1 MAPPTRGRYAPSPT
15 GFLHLG
21 NARTALVAWLRAR
34 SHSHSQRGAFVMRV
48 EDLDGPRTVAEAVT
62 GNLEELRWLGL
73 DWDEGPDVGGP
84 YAPYTQSQRDAV
96 YEEAL
101 ETLRQKDLIF
111 ECYLSR
117 KDLREL
123 ASAPHG
129 QGFVYG
135 EQERTENERCRL
147 EKVESGKRASLRFRV
162 GGEQLHFHD
171 LLAGEQTVDAARQV
185 GDFVVRRA
193 DGLWAYQLAVV
204 VDDIAMKI
212 NEVVRGDD
220 LLTSTGAQL
229 LLYRALGETPPQ
241 YLHVPLL
248 LDEEGQRMAKR
259 KGSLTLNALREAG
272 VSPQRVTGLLAYTL
286 GLVSEPEEVTPTD
299 LLKDFSLDNLR
310 REACGVQRDHLS
322 WLTSST

>member
-1 MAPPTRGRYAPSPT
+1 MTSITRGRYAPSPT

-34 SHSHSQRGAFVMRV
+34 AQGGTFVLRV
-48 EDLDGPRTVAEAVT
+48 EDLDGPRTVAAAVE
-62 GNLEELRWLGL
+62 GNVEELRWLGL

-84 YAPYTQSQRDAV
+84 YAPYTQSERGAR

-101 ETLRQKDLIF
+101 ERLQAQGHIF
-111 ECYLSR
+111 ACYLSR
-117 KDLREL
+117 KDLRNI
-123 ASAPHG
+123 ASAPHS

-135 EQERTENERCRL
+135 EQERTENERCRA
-147 EKVESGKRASLRFRV
+147 EKIERGKTPSFRV
-162 GGEQLHFHD
+162 QVKGETLHFHD
-171 LLAGEQTVDAARQV
+171 LLAGEQIIHTAQQV

-212 NEVVRGDD
+212 GEVVRGDD

-248 LDEEGQRMAKR
+248 FDIEGERMAKR

-272 VSPQRVTGLLAYTL
+272 VHPARVTGLLAYTL
-286 GLVSEPEEVTPTD
+286 GLLHELEEVAPSD
-299 LLKDFSLDNLR
+299 LLGIFSLDTLHC
-310 REACGVQRDHLS
+310 EAFKLERWQLE
-322 WLTSST
+322 WLTQS

>member
-1 MAPPTRGRYAPSPT
+1 
-15 GFLHLG
+15 
-21 NARTALVAWLRAR
+21 
-34 SHSHSQRGAFVMRV
+34 MRV
-48 EDLDGPRTVAEAVT
+48 EDLDGPRTVAEAVM

-84 YAPYTQSQRDAV
+84 HAPYVQSERGAL

-101 ETLRQKDLIF
+101 KRLREQDVIF

-135 EQERTENERCRL
+135 EGERTENARCWV
-147 EKVESGKRASLRFRV
+147 EKARGGKIPSLRFKV
-162 GGEQLHFHD
+162 GSERLYFRD
-171 LLAGEQTVDAARQV
+171 LLAGEQKIDAARQV

-204 VDDIAMKI
+204 VDDIAMRI

-229 LLYRALGETPPQ
+229 LLYRVLGETPPR

-248 LDEEGQRMAKR
+248 LDEAGERMAKR
-259 KGSLTLNALREAG
+259 KGSLTLKALREAG
-272 VSPQRVTGLLAYTL
+272 APPQRVTGLLAYTL
-286 GLVSEPEEVTPTD
+286 GLVSEPEEVTPAT
-299 LLKDFSLDNLR
+299 LLEAFSLDKLR
-310 REACGVQRDHLS
+310 REAFKVEARHLD
-322 WLTSST
+322 WLTPSP

>member
-1 MAPPTRGRYAPSPT
+1 MSSAIRGRYAPSPT

-21 NARTALVAWLRAR
+21 NARTALVAWLRSR
-34 SHSHSQRGAFVMRV
+34 SQGGAFVLRV
-48 EDLDGPRTVAEAVT
+48 EDLDGPRTVKGAVT

-73 DWDEGPDVGGP
+73 DWDEGPDIGGP
-84 YAPYTQSQRDAV
+84 HVPYIQSERGAL

-117 KDLREL
+117 KDLRNL

-135 EQERTENERCRL
+135 QQERTENRRCL
-147 EKVESGKRASLRFRV
+147 IEKKASGKTPSLRFKV
-162 GGEQLHFHD
+162 EPEHIHFHD
-171 LLAGEQTVDAARQV
+171 LFAGQQTVDIAQQV

-204 VDDIAMKI
+204 VDDIAMNI

-220 LLTSTGAQL
+220 LLNSTGAQL
-229 LLYRALGETPPQ
+229 LLYKALGATPPQ
-241 YLHVPLL
+241 YVHVPLL
-248 LDEEGQRMAKR
+248 LDTDGERMAKR

-272 VSPQRVTGLLAYTL
+272 VSPARVTGLLAYTL
-286 GLVSEPEEVTPTD
+286 GLLFELEEVTPAD
-299 LLKDFSLDNLR
+299 LLGTFSLDTIH
-310 REACGVQRDHLS
+310 RDAFKVEGWQLE
-322 WLTSST
+322 WLTSSKTT

>member
-1 MAPPTRGRYAPSPT
+1 MIPIRGRYAPSPT

-34 SHSHSQRGAFVMRV
+34 SQGGAFLLRV
-48 EDLDGPRTVAEAVT
+48 EDLDGPRTLEEAVT

-73 DWDEGPDVGGP
+73 DWDEGPDLGGP
-84 YAPYTQSQRDAV
+84 HAPYVQSRRGAF

-101 ETLRQKDLIF
+101 GTLRQKDLVF
-111 ECYLSR
+111 ACYLSR

-129 QGFVYG
+129 DLHTQGFVYG
-135 EQERTENERCRL
+135 RAERTENERC
-147 EKVESGKRASLRFRV
+147 KVEKAEGGKRASLRFRV
-162 GGEQLHFHD
+162 AGEQLHFED
-171 LLAGEQTVDAARQV
+171 LLAGKQRIDTAQQV

-204 VDDIAMKI
+204 ADDIAMRI

-248 LDEEGQRMAKR
+248 LDEGGERMAKR
-259 KGSLTLNALREAG
+259 KGSLTLNALRSSG
-272 VSPQRVTGLLAYTL
+272 VSAPRVTGLLAYTL
-286 GLVSEPEEVTPTD
+286 GLLAELEEVAPAD
-299 LLKDFSLDNLR
+299 LLVDFSLDKLR
-310 REACGVQRDHLS
+310 REAFSVSSSHLD
-322 WLTSST
+322 WLTSP

>member
-1 MAPPTRGRYAPSPT
+1 MSTTARGRYAPSPT

-21 NARTALVAWLRAR
+21 NARTALVAWLSAY
-34 SHSHSQRGAFVMRV
+34 SQSGTFVLRT
-48 EDLDGPRTVAEAVT
+48 EDLDGPRTVKEAVT

-73 DWDEGPDVGGP
+73 GWDEGPDIGGP
-84 YAPYTQSQRDAV
+84 HAPYIQSERGAL

-117 KDLREL
+117 KDLRDL

-135 EQERTENERCRL
+135 EQERTENARCRVEKRSSGKTPSL
-147 EKVESGKRASLRFRV
+147 RFKVESKYI
-162 GGEQLHFHD
+162 HFHD
-171 LLAGEQTVDAARQV
+171 LLAGQQTVDVARQV

-204 VDDIAMKI
+204 VDDIAMNI

-220 LLTSTGAQL
+220 LLSSTGAQL
-229 LLYRALGETPPQ
+229 LLYRALGATPPQ
-241 YLHVPLL
+241 YVHVPLL
-248 LDEEGQRMAKR
+248 LDTDGERMAKR
-259 KGSLTLNALREAG
+259 KGSLTLSALREAD
-272 VSPQRVTGLLAYTL
+272 VSPTRVTGLLAYTL
-286 GLVSEPEEVTPTD
+286 GLLFELKEVTPAD
-299 LLKDFSLDNLR
+299 LLEIFSLDNLH
-310 REACGVQRDHLS
+310 RDAFKVEVWQLE
-322 WLTSST
+322 WLTSSKTT

>member
-1 MAPPTRGRYAPSPT
+1 
-15 GFLHLG
+15 
-21 NARTALVAWLRAR
+21 
-34 SHSHSQRGAFVMRV
+34 MRV

-73 DWDEGPDVGGP
+73 EWDEGPDIGGP
-84 YAPYTQSQRDAV
+84 HAPYLQSERGTL

-101 ETLRQKDLIF
+101 KRLRAQDLIF

-135 EQERTENERCRL
+135 EQERTENERCHL
-147 EKVESGKRASLRFRV
+147 EKRKGGKTPSFRFKVEPK
-162 GGEQLHFHD
+162 QLHFQD
-171 LLAGEQTVDAARQV
+171 LLAGEQTIDTAQQV

-204 VDDIAMKI
+204 VDDIAMKV

-229 LLYRALGETPPQ
+229 LLYKALKETPPQ
-241 YLHVPLL
+241 YVHVPLL
-248 LDEEGQRMAKR
+248 LDENGERMAKR

-272 VSPQRVTGLLAYTL
+272 ISPPRVTGLLAYTL
-286 GLVSEPEEVTPTD
+286 GLLSELEEVMPSELLDSFD
-299 LLKDFSLDNLR
+299 LDKLHRNAFKVDEGQL
-310 REACGVQRDHLS
+310 E
-322 WLTSST
+322 WLTS